1 MFFLFQYKK
10 ELFKPSESKQEIDS
24 WIPFA
29 ESLTLEDRQLFKD
42 MVQEAWN
49 YLDSFEFSKGEYTT
63 EAFLLSLLIGNQKI
77 INSLSNQIC
86 IMKKARS

>member
-1 MFFLFQYKK
+1 MIRYKR
-10 ELFKPSESKQEIDS
+10 ELFKPSKLRQEIES
-24 WIPFA
+24 WVTFV

-49 YLDSFEFSKGEYTT
+49 YLDSVEFCKDEYTT
-63 EAFLLSLLIGNQKI
+63 EAFFLGLLISDQKT
-77 INSLSNQIC
+77 INSLSNQIA